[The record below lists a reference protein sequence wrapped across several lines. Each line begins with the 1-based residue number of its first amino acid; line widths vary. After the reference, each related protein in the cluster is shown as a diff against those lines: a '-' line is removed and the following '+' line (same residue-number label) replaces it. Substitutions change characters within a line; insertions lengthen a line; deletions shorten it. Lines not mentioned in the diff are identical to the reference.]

1 MRHIGLGLVGSAA
14 LLGSLFST
22 TEASAVQPVRQGT
35 FVVAA
40 ERLVSSNFAFGPG
53 GTNWYNQFFG
63 APAITPFGSP
73 RLGADYFIID
83 GLSLG
88 GHVGFGLYAGG
99 GNAQGY
105 LALLPR
111 VGYAFS
117 LTRTIDF
124 WPRVGAGFIVPIGD
138 TTTGVI
144 TMEGMFV
151 YNINKM
157 LGIEF
162 GPALDVPLGDTFSF
176 IGADVFLGA
185 NAGLTLSF

>member
-1 MRHIGLGLVGSAA
+1 MRQIGMGIFGAAA
-14 LLGSLFST
+14 LLGSLFLT

-35 FVVAA
+35 IVVAA
-40 ERLVSSNFAFGPG
+40 ERLVSSNFAFGQGPTG
-53 GTNWYNQFFG
+53 WYNQFFG
-63 APAITPFGSP
+63 APAVTPFGSP

-105 LALLPR
+105 LALLSR

-117 LTRTIDF
+117 LTRTLDF
-124 WPRVGAGFIVPIGD
+124 WPRVGAGLVVYPGD

-144 TMEGMFV
+144 TMEGMFL
-151 YNINKM
+151 YNFNKM
-157 LGIEF
+157 LALEF
-162 GPALDVPLGDTFSF
+162 GPALDVPLGDTFSY
-176 IGADVFLGA
+176 GADVYLGA
-185 NAGLTLSF
+185 NAGLALNF